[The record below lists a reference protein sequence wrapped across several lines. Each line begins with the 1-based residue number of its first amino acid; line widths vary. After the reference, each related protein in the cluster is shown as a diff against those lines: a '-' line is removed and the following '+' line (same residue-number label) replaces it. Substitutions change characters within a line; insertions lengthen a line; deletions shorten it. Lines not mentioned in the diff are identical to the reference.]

1 MISDLVAAEKE
12 LADLKKENKENVG
25 VIIEYE
31 SELEDRDSRISQLL
45 ATIEQKDTEIQEMT
59 SKI

>member
-1 MISDLVAAEKE
+1 MISDLVASEKE